1 MSCGYKIILPD
12 LAVFNRHT
20 AHCYGV
26 MNSAPQKAN
35 SVCLSTTFI
44 ESENLTQKKRALGDN
59 ETWCTEHET
68 HLVVPLKTLMG
79 LFSCEWKN
87 SLFACLFSYQFR
99 EFQTATVCLAIPVAK
114 TNDLYPLPY
123 CDPPRRPCARTH
135 TYTRANTV
143 FPHVLIPQPTKEH
156 TETSIPKYF
165 KVGRWIKACLFMG
178 DYLKVHTSLS

>member
-79 LFSCEWKN
+79 LFSREWKN

-123 CDPPRRPCARTH
+123 CDPPSPPVRTH
-135 TYTRANTV
+135 AHIHTCKHCFPACTDSSAHEGTHWNVHPEIFQGRAMN
-143 FPHVLIPQPTKEH
+143 
-156 TETSIPKYF
+156 
-165 KVGRWIKACLFMG
+165 
-178 DYLKVHTSLS
+178 